1 MKSKK
6 RVRSSKTVPSDK
18 VEMLYRGILDT
29 ALDCV
34 ITIGGDGRVLEFN
47 PAAERVFGFSRQE
60 AVGKELAE
68 LIIPVRMREQHRRGL
83 ARYLK
88 TGEGPVIGRQIE
100 VAGFRKDGSDMLG
113 QLAIPAPKIDG
124 SLMVFA

>member
-34 ITIGGDGRVLEFN
+34 ITIGGDGRVL
-47 PAAERVFGFSRQE
+47 RVQSC
-60 AVGKELAE
+60 
-68 LIIPVRMREQHRRGL
+68 RR
-83 ARYLK
+83 AR
-88 TGEGPVIGRQIE
+88 
-100 VAGFRKDGSDMLG
+100 FW
-113 QLAIPAPKIDG
+113 
-124 SLMVFA
+124 F